1 MGLFVHAPVHA
12 CNFPTMYCILHFDC
26 QLLYSYV
33 LSKASQYFL
42 DLISCINPNSAVKL
56 VLMSWPQAMH
66 FIYCKPVELLAFC
79 GIPWHCRQAIIVI
92 YHDCL
97 SAMPWD
103 TAYCL
108 YYNSLSC
115 KTVSLNNTLRHN
127 LRI

>member
-42 DLISCINPNSAVKL
+42 DLISCINPNSAVEL

-92 YHDCL
+92 RPDKTSGRITMIVCL
-97 SAMPWD
+97 QCHGIPHIVC
-103 TAYCL
+103 TIIAYPVRRCP
-108 YYNSLSC
+108 
-115 KTVSLNNTLRHN
+115 
-127 LRI
+127 